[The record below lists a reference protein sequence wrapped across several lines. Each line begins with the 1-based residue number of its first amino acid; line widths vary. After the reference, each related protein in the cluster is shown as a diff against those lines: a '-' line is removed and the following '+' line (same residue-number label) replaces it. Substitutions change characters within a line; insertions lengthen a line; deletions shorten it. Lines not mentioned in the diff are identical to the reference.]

1 MHGCYRR
8 RGSVGREEYGEGKT
22 SGLSIQ
28 LPEPCADPVVV
39 PVPVFRIQ
47 VTENE
52 EQQGDKLYI
61 LPDLRDLSDP

>member
-1 MHGCYRR
+1 MHGRYRR
-8 RGSVGREEYGEGKT
+8 RGSLGCEEYGEGKT

-47 VTENE
+47 VPENE
-52 EQQGDKLYI
+52 EQQGDKLYL
-61 LPDLRDLSDP
+61 LPGPRDLTDS